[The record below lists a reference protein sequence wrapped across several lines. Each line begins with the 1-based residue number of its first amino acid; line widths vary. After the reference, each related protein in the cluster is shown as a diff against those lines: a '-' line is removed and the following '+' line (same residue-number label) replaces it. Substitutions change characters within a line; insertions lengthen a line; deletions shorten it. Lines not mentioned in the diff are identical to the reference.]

1 MGTTV
6 EIIPGT
12 YAQPTPAGAHAA
24 VTGGTGGPTRDLLL
38 GLLSQPASTPLHP
51 AVIQR
56 WTGAPTEDAGL
67 ETVLASQDA
76 GLVEGI
82 DHPTAPRSGTVE
94 QVLRQLLPSLS
105 SSGTAMLVDAHG
117 FVAGASGFDDETAE
131 LFAALSADLGMLHER
146 HRAHFADGMGLPT
159 SAWALVDG
167 AGNSQ
172 VGFWP
177 LEIGAGRFVLT
188 VRGVPRLNSPAFTE
202 LIWALHLR
210 YGVAAEVT
218 LPTSPGQ
225 APQPTP

>member
-6 EIIPGT
+6 EIIPDT

-24 VTGGTGGPTRDLLL
+24 VSGGISGPMRKLLL
-38 GLLSQPASTPLHP
+38 GLLSQPTSTPLHTTI
-51 AVIQR
+51 VRQ
-56 WTGAPTEDAGL
+56 WTGSQSEDAGL
-67 ETVLASQDA
+67 ETVLAAQDA

-82 DHPTAPRSGTVE
+82 SQPTAPRSGTVE
-94 QVLRQLLPSLS
+94 QILRQLLPSLS

-146 HRAHFADGMGLPT
+146 HRTHFAEGMGLPT

-177 LEIGAGRFVLT
+177 LEIGPERFVLT
-188 VRGVPRLNSPAFTE
+188 VRGVPRLNSSAFTE

-210 YGVAAEVT
+210 YGSAAET
-218 LPTSPGQ
+218 PTS
-225 APQPTP
+225 